1 MLENIF
7 SADFVNSILRATT
20 PILFA
25 TMASAVAAKAGICN
39 MALEGM
45 MLLSALF
52 GVIFSGLFGGIF
64 GTATGFSRFAS
75 FGCGFLLTVFA
86 GGLVG
91 LLFAFCILHMKADE
105 ILAAIA
111 LNLIASGG
119 TILLLMAVAG
129 EKGASSTIAS
139 VAAPKVTIPLL
150 HAVPGIGKIL
160 SGQNLLTWLSL
171 LSVAGVHIFLY
182 KTPMGLKIRAVGENK
197 NAAESVGI
205 SARKIQYIALVLSGM
220 LASMGGFY
228 LSGGYMNMFT
238 REMAA
243 GRGYIA
249 LAASSMGADTPIGG
263 FLVSI
268 LFGIA
273 QAVANL
279 MQLTTVPMQLVQ
291 MVPYLTTLVGLGIY
305 SYARMKR
312 RQRLVQAE

>member
-1 MLENIF
+1 MLNGIF
-7 SADFVNSILRATT
+7 SVEFVNSILRATT

-52 GVIFSGLFGGIF
+52 GVLFSALGGGIF
-64 GTATGFSRFAS
+64 GTASGFSQFAS
-75 FGCGFLLTVFA
+75 FGFGFLLTV
-86 GGLVG
+86 LVG
-91 LLFAFCILHMKADE
+91 GVIGLIFAFCILHMKADE

-119 TILLLMAVAG
+119 TVMLLMAVAG
-129 EKGASSTIAS
+129 EKGASSSVAS
-139 VAAPKVTIPLL
+139 VAAPKVVIPL
-150 HAVPGIGKIL
+150 IGSIPVLGEIL
-160 SGQNLLTWLSL
+160 SGQNLLTWLSIL
-171 LSVAGVHIFLY
+171 AVIVMHIFLY

-205 SARKIQYIALVLSGM
+205 SARKIQYIALVISGM

-249 LAASSMGADTPIGG
+249 LAASSMGADTPVGG

-279 MQLTTVPMQLVQ
+279 MQLTTIPMQLIQ
-291 MVPYLTTLVGLGIY
+291 MIPYLTTLIGLGIY

-312 RQRLVQAE
+312 RRKLLQSE

>member
-1 MLENIF
+1 MLDSIF
-7 SADFVNSILRATT
+7 SPEFVNSILRATT

-25 TMASAVAAKAGICN
+25 TMASSVASKSGICN

-52 GVIFSGLFGGIF
+52 GVIFSAIGGGIF
-64 GTATGFSRFAS
+64 GVETGLSQFAS
-75 FGCGFLLTVFA
+75 FGF
-86 GGLVG
+86 GLVITVIVGGIIG
-91 LLFAFCILHMKADE
+91 LIFAFCVLHMKADE

-111 LNLIASGG
+111 LNMIASGG
-119 TILLLMAVAG
+119 TVMLLLAISG
-129 EKGASSTIAS
+129 ERGASTSIAS
-139 VAAPKVTIPLL
+139 VSAPKVTIPIIENI
-150 HAVPGIGKIL
+150 PIIGDII
-160 SGQNLLTWLSL
+160 SGQNLMTWLAI
-171 LSVAGVHIFLY
+171 LSVVIMHIFLY
-182 KTPMGLKIRAVGENK
+182 KTPMGLKIRSVGENK

-205 SARKIQYIALVLSGM
+205 SAKKVQYIALVISGM

-238 REMAA
+238 KEMAA

-263 FLVSI
+263 FLVSV

-279 MQLTTVPMQLVQ
+279 MQLTTIPMQLIQ
-291 MVPYLTTLVGLGIY
+291 MIPYLTTLIGLGVY
-305 SYARMKR
+305 SYVRLKR
-312 RQRLVQAE
+312 RQKLQSE

>member
-1 MLENIF
+1 MLNGIF
-7 SADFVNSILRATT
+7 SVEFINSILRATT

-52 GVIFSGLFGGIF
+52 GVLFSALGGGIF
-64 GTATGFSRFAS
+64 GVATGLSQFAS
-75 FGCGFLLTVFA
+75 FGVGFLLTV
-86 GGLVG
+86 LVG
-91 LLFAFCILHMKADE
+91 GIIGMIFAFCILQMKADE

-111 LNLIASGG
+111 LNLVASGG
-119 TILLLMAVAG
+119 TIMLLMAVTG
-129 EKGASSTIAS
+129 EKGASNAVAS
-139 VAAPKVTIPLL
+139 VAAPKVTIPLIESIPVL
-150 HAVPGIGKIL
+150 GKIL

-171 LSVAGVHIFLY
+171 LSVVVMHLFLY

-197 NAAESVGI
+197 DAAESVGI
-205 SARKIQYIALVLSGM
+205 SAKKVQYIALIISGM

-238 REMAA
+238 RDMAA

-279 MQLTTVPMQLVQ
+279 MQLTTIPMQLIQ
-291 MVPYLTTLVGLGIY
+291 MIPYLTTLIGLGVY
-305 SYARMKR
+305 SYVRMKR
-312 RQRLVQAE
+312 RKRLLQS

>member
-1 MLENIF
+1 MLDSIF
-7 SADFVNSILRATT
+7 SAEFINSILRATT

-52 GVIFSGLFGGIF
+52 GVVFSALFGGIF
-64 GTATGFSRFAS
+64 GTATGLSQFAS
-75 FGCGFLLTVFA
+75 FGCGFLLTVLA
-86 GGLVG
+86 GGLIG
-91 LLFAFCILHMKADE
+91 LVFAFCILHMKADE

-119 TILLLMAVAG
+119 TIMLLMAAAG
-129 EKGASSTIAS
+129 EKGASSALAS
-139 VAAPKVTIPLL
+139 VAAPKVTIPLIE
-150 HAVPGIGKIL
+150 AIPGLGKIL

-205 SARKIQYIALVLSGM
+205 SARKIQYVALVISGM

-238 REMAA
+238 RDMAA

-279 MQLTTVPMQLVQ
+279 MQLTTIPMQLVQ

-312 RQRLVQAE
+312 RRKLVQVK

>member
-1 MLENIF
+1 M
-7 SADFVNSILRATT
+7 
-20 PILFA
+20 
-25 TMASAVAAKAGICN
+25 
-39 MALEGM
+39 
-45 MLLSALF
+45 
-52 GVIFSGLFGGIF
+52 
-64 GTATGFSRFAS
+64 
-75 FGCGFLLTVFA
+75 
-86 GGLVG
+86 
-91 LLFAFCILHMKADE
+91 
-105 ILAAIA
+105 
-111 LNLIASGG
+111 
-119 TILLLMAVAG
+119 LLMAAAG
-129 EKGASSTIAS
+129 EKGASSALAS
-139 VAAPKVTIPLL
+139 VAAPKVTIPLIE
-150 HAVPGIGKIL
+150 AIPGLGKIL

-205 SARKIQYIALVLSGM
+205 SARKIQYVALVISGM

-238 REMAA
+238 RDMAA

-279 MQLTTVPMQLVQ
+279 MQLTTIPMQLVQ

-312 RQRLVQAE
+312 RRKLVQVK

>member
-1 MLENIF
+1 MLNGIF
-7 SADFVNSILRATT
+7 SAEFINSILRATT

-52 GVIFSGLFGGIF
+52 GVLFSALGGGIF
-64 GTATGFSRFAS
+64 GVGSGLSRFAS
-75 FGCGFLLTVFA
+75 FGFGFLLTV
-86 GGLVG
+86 LVG
-91 LLFAFCILHMKADE
+91 GIIGLIFAFCILHMKTDE

-119 TILLLMAVAG
+119 TVMLLMAVTG
-129 EKGASSTIAS
+129 EKGASNAIAS
-139 VAAPKVTIPLL
+139 VAAPKVTIPLIESIPVL
-150 HAVPGIGKIL
+150 GNIL
-160 SGQNLLTWLSL
+160 SGQNLLTWLSVL
-171 LSVAGVHIFLY
+171 AVVAMHIFLY

-238 REMAA
+238 RDMAA

-263 FLVSI
+263 FLVSV

-279 MQLTTVPMQLVQ
+279 MQLTTIPMQLIQ

-312 RQRLVQAE
+312 RQKLLRSE